1 MANGEVN
8 KDKIKIFLTNL
19 ELEPVNK
26 SINLIDLKIEIKVN
40 GNIAKYINA
49 IPYMAIDEYVRL
61 NPHKTAQEV
70 VNVWSPFKK
79 CSMRSW
85 IVCNK
90 QEHDEMDP
98 KYANYSYEIRCADG
112 QSLWVN
118 KDGWMHCPKNQNLR
132 DTIAEFTEAV
142 NRANLRI
149 TITETAI

>member
-1 MANGEVN
+1 M
-8 KDKIKIFLTNL
+8 
-19 ELEPVNK
+19 
-26 SINLIDLKIEIKVN
+26 
-40 GNIAKYINA
+40 
-49 IPYMAIDEYVRL
+49 
-61 NPHKTAQEV
+61 
-70 VNVWSPFKK
+70 
-79 CSMRSW
+79 
-85 IVCNK
+85 
-90 QEHDEMDP
+90 